1 MPVSTTVSDRQTV
14 LSDGDLAK
22 APDPKEWRRQLIG
35 LIGGVLLAAIVYVI
49 FPEGA
54 PETVAQSA
62 GATEGTEYSAQAM
75 RVVAATTVLM
85 AVWWMTEALPLAA
98 TALLPIAIFPLAAV
112 APFSAVASPYAS
124 STIFLFLGGFLMA
137 LGLQRWN
144 LHRRL
149 ALAVV
154 SVVGTSPKRIV
165 LGFMIATGFMSMWV
179 SNTATAVVML
189 PIGVSVLALTADS
202 VGGMANQKNFATA
215 LMLAI
220 AYSASIGSLG
230 TLIGTPPNALL
241 AGYMKEAHG
250 ITIGFGQWMLVGMPV
265 AIVFTVLAWL
275 VLITVFAPEIDEIPG
290 GRALIREEMD
300 KLGKWNFAQVAVGVI
315 FLLAALAW
323 IAIPLARDYFGWDFP
338 YDDAVVGIIAGLL
351 MFAVPVEKSGKR
363 IIDWKT
369 ASEVPWDVLILF
381 GGGLSLSAM
390 FTATGLSLWIG
401 EAAKNLSAL
410 PVFLLILAVSALVLG
425 LTELTSNTATAAT
438 FLPIMGGVAVGI
450 GLTQGGDIN
459 VLLLAIP
466 VALSATCAFMLP
478 VATPPNA
485 IAYSS
490 GYVTMGQMLKGGI
503 WLNLIV
509 LVLISLATY
518 FIAVPVFGLT
528 V

>member
-1 MPVSTTVSDRQTV
+1 MDSS
-14 LSDGDLAK
+14 LAGSEV
-22 APDPKEWRRQLIG
+22 AEAGQWRRQAIG
-35 LIGGVLLAAIVYVI
+35 LIAGVVLAGAVFAL
-49 FPEGA
+49 FPAGA
-54 PETVAQSA
+54 ADTVAQST
-62 GATEGTEYSAQAM
+62 GAKEGAVYSAGAM

-85 AVWWMTEALPLAA
+85 AVWWMTEAIPLAA
-98 TALLPIAIFPLAAV
+98 TALIPIAVFPLAGV
-112 APFSAVASPYAS
+112 ASFSAVASPYAS

-137 LGLQRWN
+137 LGLQRWD

-154 SVVGTSPKRIV
+154 AFVGTSPKRII

-189 PIGVSVLALTADS
+189 PIGVSVLVLTAQS
-202 VGGMANQKNFATA
+202 VGGMSNQKRFATA

-250 ITIGFGQWMLVGMPV
+250 IDIGFGQWMLVGMPV
-265 AIVFTVLAWL
+265 AIAFTVIAWL
-275 VLITVFAPEIDEIPG
+275 VLITVFRPEVDDIPG
-290 GRALIREEMD
+290 GRELIRDEIA
-300 KLGKWNFAQVAVGVI
+300 KLGKWTFAQIAVGVI
-315 FLLAALAW
+315 FALAALAW
-323 IAIPLARDYFGWDFP
+323 IVVPLVRDYFGLEFP
-338 YDDAVVGIIAGLL
+338 YDDAVVGIIAGLA
-351 MFAVPVEKSGKR
+351 MFIVPVNASGER
-363 IIDWKT
+363 IITWET

-390 FTATGLSLWIG
+390 FTSTGLSLWIG
-401 EAAKNLSAL
+401 EAAKNLAVL
-410 PVFLLILAVSALVLG
+410 PIFLLILAVSALVLG

-450 GLTQGGDIN
+450 GLTAQGEAN

-466 VALSATCAFMLP
+466 VALAATCAFMLP

-490 GYVTMGQMLKGGI
+490 GYVTMGEMIKGGI
-503 WLNLIV
+503 WLNLIA
-509 LVLISLATY
+509 LVLITLATY
-518 FIAVPVFGLT
+518 FLAVPVFGLAL
-528 V
+528 

>member
-1 MPVSTTVSDRQTV
+1 MCIR
-14 LSDGDLAK
+14 
-22 APDPKEWRRQLIG
+22 
-35 LIGGVLLAAIVYVI
+35 
-49 FPEGA
+49 
-54 PETVAQSA
+54 
-62 GATEGTEYSAQAM
+62 
-75 RVVAATTVLM
+75 
-85 AVWWMTEALPLAA
+85 
-98 TALLPIAIFPLAAV
+98 
-112 APFSAVASPYAS
+112 
-124 STIFLFLGGFLMA
+124 
-137 LGLQRWN
+137 
-144 LHRRL
+144 
-149 ALAVV
+149 
-154 SVVGTSPKRIV
+154 
-165 LGFMIATGFMSMWV
+165 
-179 SNTATAVVML
+179 
-189 PIGVSVLALTADS
+189 DS
-202 VGGMANQKNFATA
+202 
-215 LMLAI
+215 
-220 AYSASIGSLG
+220 
-230 TLIGTPPNALL
+230 
-241 AGYMKEAHG
+241 
-250 ITIGFGQWMLVGMPV
+250 
-265 AIVFTVLAWL
+265 
-275 VLITVFAPEIDEIPG
+275 
-290 GRALIREEMD
+290 
-300 KLGKWNFAQVAVGVI
+300 
-315 FLLAALAW
+315 
-323 IAIPLARDYFGWDFP
+323 P